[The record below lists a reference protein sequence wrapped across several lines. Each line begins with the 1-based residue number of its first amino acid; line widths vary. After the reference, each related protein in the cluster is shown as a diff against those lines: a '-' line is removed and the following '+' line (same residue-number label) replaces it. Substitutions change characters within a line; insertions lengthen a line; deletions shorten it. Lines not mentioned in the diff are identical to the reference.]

1 MKLFS
6 TLLLSILTTL
16 SFAQKTTSTATPN
29 TSKPKLVIGIMI
41 DHMRWD
47 YLYKYQ
53 NRYTNDGFKKLL
65 KEGFTCENTFIP
77 YTPTATACGHA
88 SAYTGTVPAIHG
100 IASNNWWDMKQ
111 QQYVYCTDDSTVKGV
126 GSNSKK
132 GLMSPRNMVANTI
145 TDELRLASNFKSK
158 VIGIALKDRGSI
170 LPAGHSANAAYWY
183 DETKGIFI
191 SSTYYMNDLPKWVK
205 DFNAQNWVDKYYAEG
220 WNTLYPIETYTQS
233 EGDDN
238 NYERT
243 NWIEVD
249 KPVFPYKF
257 SQHISK
263 DYKKF
268 SYMPQSNTYT
278 LNMARAALKAENM
291 GKNGVTDFLA
301 ISLSAPDYMGHSFGP
316 ASVEA
321 EDMYLR
327 LDKDLAAFI
336 QYLDTYIGKGQY
348 TLFLSA
354 DHGGAHIAGYLQ
366 KHKIPGGSL
375 GLKKIVS
382 DLNKTIAQQFGI
394 SKAIAY
400 QTYYN
405 ISLNHAQIDSA
416 KINIQTIKDFIIN
429 SIEKEDGVYRVID
442 KQKLETSG
450 LPFKIKE
457 SLINGYYPNRSGDL
471 QVIPLPQWM
480 RDTEKGT
487 DHSAWNPY
495 DAHIPLVWYGYG
507 IKQGKTNKETYM
519 TDIAVTLAA
528 LLKIQM
534 PNGSIGKVIEEVL
547 K

>member
-1 MKLFS
+1 MKSIFTLF
-6 TLLLSILTTL
+6 LSAFFLV
-16 SFAQKTTSTATPN
+16 SFAQKQNTKTPDKTT
-29 TSKPKLVIGIMI
+29 KPKLVVGIMI

-47 YLYKYQ
+47 YLYRYQ
-53 NRYTNDGFKKLL
+53 NRYSKNGFNKLL
-65 KEGFTCENTFIP
+65 NEGFSCENTLIP

-88 SAYTGTVPAIHG
+88 SAYTGSVPAIHG

-111 QQYVYCTDDSTVKGV
+111 QKYVYCTDDSTVKGV

-191 SSTYYMNDLPKWVK
+191 SSTFYMNDLPQWVK
-205 DFNAQNWVDKYYAEG
+205 DFNAHNWVDKYYAEG
-220 WNTLYPIETYTQS
+220 WKTLYPIETYKQS
-233 EGDDN
+233 ENDDN
-238 NYERT
+238 QYERT
-243 NWIEVD
+243 NWIEVE
-249 KPVFPYKF
+249 KPIFPYNF
-257 SQHISK
+257 SQHIGK

-278 LNMARAALKAENM
+278 LNMAKAAIKEENM
-291 GKNGVTDFLA
+291 GKSGVTDFLA

-327 LDKDLAAFI
+327 LDLAIANFI
-336 QYLDTYIGKGQY
+336 NFLDSSIGKGAY
-348 TLFLSA
+348 TIFLSA
-354 DHGGAHIAGYLQ
+354 DHGGAHIADYLK
-366 KHKIPGGSL
+366 KHHIPGGSL
-375 GLKKIVS
+375 ELKKIIPN
-382 DLNKTIAQQFGI
+382 LNKTIAQKFGI
-394 SKAIAY
+394 PKAIAY

-405 ISLNHAQIDSA
+405 ISLNHNQIDSA
-416 KINIQTIKDFIIN
+416 KISIQTIKDFIIN
-429 SIEKEDGVYRVID
+429 SIEKEEGVYRVID

-450 LPFKIKE
+450 LQAKIKE
-457 SLINGYYPNRSGDL
+457 SLINGYFPYRSGDL

-495 DAHIPLVWYGYG
+495 DAHIPLVWYGWG
-507 IKQGKTNKETYM
+507 IKQGKTHRETYM
-519 TDIAVTLAA
+519 TDIAPTIAA

-534 PNGSIGKVIEEVL
+534 PNGCIGKVIEEVL